1 MNYKK
6 KILCLTDYYLPGY
19 QAGGPI
25 RSIVNLV
32 EHLGDEFE
40 IYIICN
46 DRDMLDKD
54 CYSNVKIDSWNIVD
68 KAKVFYASQ
77 KSLNIRSYRKILNK
91 TNYDLLFLNSF
102 FSPKFTI
109 LPLILRQFLLIKK
122 KPCVI
127 CPRGNLSPEALKL
140 KGFKKKTYIEFF
152 KLLNLYRDLNWQA
165 SSEHEKIH
173 IINQF
178 GNKVKKVDVVP
189 DFTPLPL
196 KSLNEFKTIDKSKNF
211 LKLLFLSRVSPMK
224 NLDFLLRVLFK
235 VNTQVQLSIFGPKED
250 QIYWKKCLDLI
261 NNLPANINVVIGEEV
276 PQHQVFKIF
285 QNHDLFISPTR
296 GEAFGNAIIESL
308 SFGLPVL
315 ISDKTLWK
323 ADDFG
328 GLEVL
333 ELEEH
338 LWVQK
343 ITKWSKYDD
352 QMIKKKCEAALN
364 YAKNDYK
371 SNLALK
377 KNKELFHFVSSN
389 NLVNKY

>member
-40 IYIICN
+40 ISIICK
-46 DRDMLDKD
+46 DRDMLNKES
-54 CYSNVKIDSWNIVD
+54 YSNVKIDSWNIVD

-77 KSLNIRSYRKILNK
+77 KSLSIRSYKKILNK

-109 LPLILRQFLLIKK
+109 LPLILRQFLLVKK
-122 KPCVI
+122 KPCII

-140 KGFKKKTYIEFF
+140 KGFKKKIFIKFF
-152 KLLNLYRDLNWQA
+152 KLLNLCRDLNWQA

-178 GNKVKKVDVVP
+178 GNKVKKIDVVP
-189 DFTPLPL
+189 DFTPLSL
-196 KSLNEFKTIDKSKNF
+196 KSLNEFKSIGKSRI
-211 LKLLFLSRVSPMK
+211 LETLFLSRVSPMK

-235 VNTQVQLSIFGPKED
+235 VNTPVQLSIFGPKED
-250 QIYWKKCLDLI
+250 KIYWKKCIDLI
-261 NNLPANINVVIGEEV
+261 DNLPANINVVVGEEL

-323 ADDFG
+323 EDNFG

-333 ELEEH
+333 ELVEH

-343 ITKWSKYDD
+343 IIKWSKYND
-352 QMIKKKCEAALN
+352 QIIKNKRKAALN

-377 KNKELFHFVSSN
+377 KNKELFNSVSSN
-389 NLVNKY
+389 NLSNKL